1 MLDGVLSYI
10 GEISDS
16 CISALI
22 TAQLVRLYRIS
33 RSDDW
38 GDLNL
43 QGDCF
48 LNIFEPCAI
57 DVEQKIEL
65 MPVCSSV
72 SDSDV
77 VYQQFD

>member
-1 MLDGVLSYI
+1 MLDELLSYI

-22 TAQLVRLYRIS
+22 TAQLVRLYCIS

-43 QGDCF
+43 
-48 LNIFEPCAI
+48 
-57 DVEQKIEL
+57 
-65 MPVCSSV
+65 
-72 SDSDV
+72 
-77 VYQQFD
+77 